1 MAFDATL
8 TSELPIALDING
20 TVLEALGFTSIMYT
34 TSSFTANCIFIRPK
48 ISNSLPI
55 LMD

>member
-34 TSSFTANCIFIRPK
+34 TSSYTANCIFIRPK